1 MFTVNSGK
9 TLPCLQTSQRLE
21 RIDTRILMHSMAVI
35 DSYLLQGI
43 VNMLEQEYLTR
54 RRQATP
60 TLQTKDT
67 EISSEGVN
75 AILTSFISAL

>member
-1 MFTVNSGK
+1 MLTVNSGK

-21 RIDTRILMHSMAVI
+21 RIDTRILLHSMAVI
-35 DSYLLQGI
+35 DSYMLQGI